1 MLFEEF
7 FIFGRYQKFIYYQ
20 WQSHC
25 LNRHTSLL
33 SNLSSIFYHQHHISC
48 YSLTRLL
55 MHSLTISICANWKI
69 FILDHQ
75 NLRSRVCTFHEVVC
89 AHCAIFRK
97 RKWKDFSNDAKKSSL
112 ECLGKSCNR
121 IMPFSYRQ
129 KNDINFKSVCFIKG
143 FNKVEEGSGV

>member
-1 MLFEEF
+1 MKWSVRIVRSSEKENGMILLQDLPKHSRELFF
-7 FIFGRYQKFIYYQ
+7 SIIRKIY
-20 WQSHC
+20 
-25 LNRHTSLL
+25 
-33 SNLSSIFYHQHHISC
+33 
-48 YSLTRLL
+48 
-55 MHSLTISICANWKI
+55 
-69 FILDHQ
+69 ILDHQ
-75 NLRSRVCTFHEVVC
+75 NLRSRVFTFHEVVC